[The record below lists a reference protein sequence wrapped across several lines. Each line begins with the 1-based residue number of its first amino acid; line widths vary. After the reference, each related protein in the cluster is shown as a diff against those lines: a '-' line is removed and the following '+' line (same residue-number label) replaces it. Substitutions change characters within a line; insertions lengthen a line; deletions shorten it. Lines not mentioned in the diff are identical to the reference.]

1 MEASQ
6 VSTYTIKHGE
16 VGFDILKD
24 GEIFR
29 VGIVSRE
36 DARWAIRYFEKHEA
50 TIAGAT
56 KAIADLRQSLKD
68 FYGIGDAEISKLLL
82 IEAARGAE

>member
-1 MEASQ
+1 

-36 DARWAIRYFEKHEA
+36 DARWAIRYFEKQKA
-50 TIAGAT
+50 TVAGAM
-56 KAIADLRQSLKD
+56 KAIADLRQALKD
-68 FYGIGDAEISKLLL
+68 YYGITDAEISRLLL
-82 IEAARGAE
+82 HEAARE